1 MTTWLGAERS
11 ASTETADDS
20 LPEPCDVLRDLDEA
34 TAEAHEEGFPLLS
47 DSALANARR
56 LLPAM
61 YELSPCRFEVYPMPD
76 GEIAVH
82 SPAGS
87 GSSVL
92 VLCEPDGG
100 ALCLVNMNG
109 AHRRVRYSDADLL
122 PDGFMRE
129 ALAEL
134 QRRGEPAM

>member
-1 MTTWLGAERS
+1 MAARFGTERS
-11 ASTETADDS
+11 ASTETADGP
-20 LPEPCDVLRDLDEA
+20 LPELRDALRDL
-34 TAEAHEEGFPLLS
+34 AEAHEEGFLLPS
-47 DSALANARR
+47 DTALANARR

-61 YELSPCRFEVYPMPD
+61 YELPPCRFEVYPMPD

-82 SPAGS
+82 PPAGS

-109 AHRRVRYSDADLL
+109 THRRARYSDMDLL
-122 PDGFMRE
+122 PDSFMRE
-129 ALAEL
+129 ALVES
-134 QRRGEPAM
+134 QRRGESAM